1 MTKETREELI
11 NAIETYNKAQAE
23 EENKIDVY
31 EAFDSL
37 NDFSDETLKE
47 AVSEILKRIND

>member
-37 NDFSDETLKE
+37 DTLTDE
-47 AVSEILKRIND
+47 EIEEKINVLLQQAQ